1 MQGSA
6 SYPAALGSS
15 KWIASFL
22 ARHRYDDGIYV
33 RTSTRAP
40 SPQEVKFRDFVK
52 KVKAEL
58 KNVFSANEKKWSE
71 AGVDGMELN
80 TLFTYLFELTFALP
94 ELRNANETDTE
105 RKNNKLSWAKLFDTK
120 SGNKL
125 HKRAKS
131 APSDIHVP
139 HQLDPITEVGESSET
154 QTNLVSVSNSS
165 RKPVGKS
172 PQCSATHQT
181 NGDDVSVMTTCTT
194 IIQQA
199 NPQGVSEGDA
209 HDAAINDESIAIG
222 GRNCTSN
229 PSTHLSSR
237 NSSATEDECP
247 SQDESDNTS
256 DGHGA
261 SLARYELLKSQRE
274 YFEKDARPVEN
285 AQQETAHQDS
295 TARQED
301 NVLQNENPGQAHTN
315 SNDPTSKSPS
325 KFSLSSVLSLLMGSV
340 KSDGETKPKS
350 DGNRELKHKGR
361 LPPRW
366 RTLLVGRTKSE
377 SSTKGNS
384 QSSSQN
390 LGQSDAQLTNQI
402 VEQDRTFKG
411 LDWKLPAGK
420 NEMGQLI
427 REFPGDLNTTT
438 QEMAHEALVSSRT
451 PSLQSYPSKFDVSM
465 DQNLPPRPAMTPVP
479 YSDNQDHNQQV
490 RDESTSQGALVA
502 MEVHMENKQAQLVEV
517 KTRSDRTMNQDT
529 RGTAGQNRATRET
542 VERDTTND
550 VHLPRTWQHRGDPT
564 EVETVEEA
572 YARHRSSLAVVDRIR
587 SIGLLGPNMDETKST
602 AADEQRLLREMTE
615 DLELPPNRVAS
626 NESSIPITNHSQVI
640 PSIEDQNTNFGCEG
654 QKTPEPNAEQ
664 GDDASDQTEWILTR
678 ARSSDRFVPEGLYYQ
693 DSVDVFEEDEEEIPE
708 DFTPGQPATEALIKE
723 LDMERLGGFFTN
735 LENVRSESP
744 ERLIAARDPKAV
756 VTWRD
761 GIAEL
766 TSIGG
771 MFRDGKAEQR
781 FQQALSTAGSDG
793 QLSAM
798 DYKPSRA
805 EIEAALA
812 HPEAPV
818 IQGCQP
824 QEFFAECDRLKESIY
839 IDSLAKE
846 KYTAQVQPAMSRNE
860 VILAEW
866 DRADAVASIHKHNQQ
881 QRLKEQEQESDEAAR
896 RRRLKIY
903 QSVERNII
911 EGRRFA
917 VKINREATAAFHMC
931 EYLDEEYET
940 MREQILHRAE
950 ECGHEPTD
958 NLQHAVQLIR
968 RTQRE
973 EQITYLKFE
982 DFESA
987 DIESPESEV
996 AARYGRDYQE
1006 IAGNHV
1012 DMTVDPTDE
1021 FF

>member
-6 SYPAALGSS
+6 SYPAALGGS

-33 RTSTRAP
+33 RTSTRAS

-52 KVKAEL
+52 KSKAEL
-58 KNVFSANEKKWSE
+58 KNVFSANGNKRSE
-71 AGVDGMELN
+71 AGVDGMELK
-80 TLFTYLFELTFALP
+80 TLFTYLPELTFALP
-94 ELRNANETDTE
+94 ELRNANESDSE

-139 HQLDPITEVGESSET
+139 HQLDPITEVGESSKA
-154 QTNLVSVSNSS
+154 QANLVSVSTSS
-165 RKPVGKS
+165 RKPVGQS

-181 NGDDVSVMTTCTT
+181 KYD
-194 IIQQA
+194 A
-199 NPQGVSEGDA
+199 NLQGISEGDA

-229 PSTHLSSR
+229 PSTHLSSW

-256 DGHGA
+256 DGQGA
-261 SLARYELLKSQRE
+261 SVARYELLKSQRE
-274 YFEKDARPVEN
+274 YFEKDVRPVEN
-285 AQQETAHQDS
+285 AQQETAHQDN

-301 NVLQNENPGQAHTN
+301 NVLQNENPGQAHPN
-315 SNDPTSKSPS
+315 NNDLTSKSSP
-325 KFSLSSVLSLLMGSV
+325 KFSLRSVLSMLMGSD
-340 KSDGETKPKS
+340 KSDGEAETKS
-350 DGNRELKHKGR
+350 DGNRELKHKSVS
-361 LPPRW
+361 PARW
-366 RTLLVGRTKSE
+366 KTLLVGKTKSE
-377 SSTKGNS
+377 SSTKSNS

-402 VEQDRTFKG
+402 VEQGRTFKG

-427 REFPGDLNTTT
+427 REFSGDLNPAT
-438 QEMAHEALVSSRT
+438 QELAHETPVSSKT
-451 PSLQSYPSKFDVSM
+451 LSLHSYPSKFDVSM
-465 DQNLPPRPAMTPVP
+465 DQNLPPQPAMTPVSC
-479 YSDNQDHNQQV
+479 SDNQPV
-490 RDESTSQGALVA
+490 RDESISQDALVA
-502 MEVHMENKQAQLVEV
+502 MKVHMENKQAQLVEIQ
-517 KTRSDRTMNQDT
+517 TRSDRTMNQAT
-529 RGTAGQNRATRET
+529 RSIADQNQAPRET
-542 VERDTTND
+542 VERDTTDD
-550 VHLPRTWQHRGDPT
+550 VHPPRTWQHGGDPT
-564 EVETVEEA
+564 EVETVEQA
-572 YARHRSSLAVVDRIR
+572 YARHRSSLSVVDRIR
-587 SIGLLGPNMDETKST
+587 SIGLLGPNMDETNSI
-602 AADEQRLLREMTE
+602 AADEQRLLREVTE

-626 NESSIPITNHSQVI
+626 NESWIAVTNHSQVI
-640 PSIEDQNTNFGCEG
+640 PSIEDPNTNLGCEG
-654 QKTPEPNAEQ
+654 QKTPEPDAEQ
-664 GDDASDQTEWILTR
+664 GDDASDQTELILTR
-678 ARSSDRFVPEGLYYQ
+678 ARSSDRFIPEGLYYQ
-693 DSVDVFEEDEEEIPE
+693 NSVDVFEEDEEEIPE
-708 DFTPGQPATEALIKE
+708 DFTPGQTVTEALIKE
-723 LDMERLGGFFTN
+723 LGIERLGGFFTT

-756 VTWRD
+756 ITWRD

-771 MFRDGKAEQR
+771 MVRDGKAEQR

-793 QLSAM
+793 ELSAM

-805 EIEAALA
+805 ELEAALA

-824 QEFFAECDRLKESIY
+824 REFFAECDRLKKSIY

-860 VILAEW
+860 VIFAEW

-881 QRLKEQEQESDEAAR
+881 QRLEGQEQESEGVAR
-896 RRRLKIY
+896 RHRLKIY

-911 EGRRFA
+911 EGRRLA
-917 VKINREATAAFHMC
+917 VKINREATAAFQLC
-931 EYLDEEYET
+931 EYLDEVYET
-940 MREQILHRAE
+940 MRGQILHRVE

-958 NLQHAVQLIR
+958 NPQHAVELIR

-973 EQITYLKFE
+973 EQITYLKYE
-982 DFESA
+982 NFESA
-987 DIESPESEV
+987 DIESPESAV

>member
-6 SYPAALGSS
+6 SYPAALGSN
-15 KWIASFL
+15 KWIARFL

-33 RTSTRAP
+33 RTSTRAS
-40 SPQEVKFRDFVK
+40 SPQEAKFRDFVK
-52 KVKAEL
+52 KSKAEL
-58 KNVFSANEKKWSE
+58 KNVFSANEKKRSE
-71 AGVDGMELN
+71 AGID
-80 TLFTYLFELTFALP
+80 
-94 ELRNANETDTE
+94 ELRNANETGPE

-139 HQLDPITEVGESSET
+139 HQLDPITEVGESSEP
-154 QTNLVSVSNSS
+154 QANLVSVNTSS
-165 RKPVGKS
+165 REPIGKS

-199 NPQGVSEGDA
+199 NLQGVSEGDA
-209 HDAAINDESIAIG
+209 HDAITNDESIAIG

-229 PSTHLSSR
+229 PSTHLSSG

-256 DGHGA
+256 DGYGA
-261 SLARYELLKSQRE
+261 SMARYELLKSQRE
-274 YFEKDARPVEN
+274 YFEKDVRREEN
-285 AQQETAHQDS
+285 AQQE
-295 TARQED
+295 E
-301 NVLQNENPGQAHTN
+301 NVLQNENPGQALTN
-315 SNDPTSKSPS
+315 NNDLTSKSSS
-325 KFSLSSVLSLLMGSV
+325 KFSLRSALSMLMGSN
-340 KSDGETKPKS
+340 KSDGKAKPKS
-350 DGNRELKHKGR
+350 DGNIELKHKGR

-384 QSSSQN
+384 QPSSQN
-390 LGQSDAQLTNQI
+390 PDHSDAQLTNEI

-411 LDWKLPAGK
+411 LDWQLPARK

-427 REFPGDLNTTT
+427 REFSGDLNTATR
-438 QEMAHEALVSSRT
+438 EMAHEDPVSSKT
-451 PSLQSYPSKFDVSM
+451 PSLHSYPSKFDVSM

-479 YSDNQDHNQQV
+479 YSDKQDYNQQV
-490 RDESTSQGALVA
+490 RDEPTSQEALVA

-529 RGTAGQNRATRET
+529 RGTADQNQVPREA
-542 VERDTTND
+542 VERDTTNN
-550 VHLPRTWQHRGDPT
+550 VHTPRTWQYGGDPT

-587 SIGLLGPNMDETKST
+587 SIGLLGPNMDETKSI
-602 AADEQRLLREMTE
+602 AVDEPRELDEQRLLREMTE

-626 NESSIPITNHSQVI
+626 NESSIAVTNHSQVI
-640 PSIEDQNTNFGCEG
+640 PSIEDKNANLGREG

-664 GDDASDQTEWILTR
+664 EDDASDQTELILAR
-678 ARSSDRFVPEGLYYQ
+678 ARGSDRFVPEGLYYQ
-693 DSVDVFEEDEEEIPE
+693 DSVDAFEEYEEEIPE

-723 LDMERLGGFFTN
+723 LDIERLGGFFTT

-744 ERLIAARDPKAV
+744 ERLIAARDTKAV
-756 VTWRD
+756 ITWRD

-771 MFRDGKAEQR
+771 MFRDGKAEQL
-781 FQQALSTAGSDG
+781 FQQALSTAGSG
-793 QLSAM
+793 GELSAM
-798 DYKPSRA
+798 AYKPSRA
-805 EIEAALA
+805 EVEVALA

-824 QEFFAECDRLKESIY
+824 QEFFAECERLKESIH

-860 VILAEW
+860 IIFAEW

-881 QRLKEQEQESDEAAR
+881 QRLKEQEQESEEAAH
-896 RRRLKIY
+896 RRRLMIY
-903 QSVERNII
+903 RSVERNII
-911 EGRRFA
+911 EGRRLA

-931 EYLDEEYET
+931 EYLDGDYER

-958 NLQHAVQLIR
+958 NLQYAVELIR
-968 RTQRE
+968 KTQRE
-973 EQITYLKFE
+973 EQITYLKYE
-982 DFESA
+982 DFEPA
-987 DIESPESEV
+987 DIESPESAV

-1012 DMTVDPTDE
+1012 DKTVDPTDE

>member
-15 KWIASFL
+15 KWIARFL

-33 RTSTRAP
+33 RTSTRAS

-52 KVKAEL
+52 KSKAEL
-58 KNVFSANEKKWSE
+58 KNVFSANEKKRSE
-71 AGVDGMELN
+71 AGVEGMELN
-80 TLFTYLFELTFALP
+80 PLFTYLPQLTFALP
-94 ELRNANETDTE
+94 ELRNANETGPE

-139 HQLDPITEVGESSET
+139 HHLDPITEVGESSEP
-154 QTNLVSVSNSS
+154 QANLVSVNTSS
-165 RKPVGKS
+165 REPVGKG
-172 PQCSATHQT
+172 PQYSATHQT
-181 NGDDVSVMTTCTT
+181 NGDDVSVMTTCTA

-199 NPQGVSEGDA
+199 NLQGVSEGDA
-209 HDAAINDESIAIG
+209 HDATTNDESIAIG

-229 PSTHLSSR
+229 PSTHLSSG

-256 DGHGA
+256 DGYGA
-261 SLARYELLKSQRE
+261 SMARYELLKFQRE
-274 YFEKDARPVEN
+274 YFGKDVRPEEN
-285 AQQETAHQDS
+285 AQQE
-295 TARQED
+295 E
-301 NVLQNENPGQAHTN
+301 NVLQNENLGQALTN
-315 SNDPTSKSPS
+315 NNDLTSKSSS
-325 KFSLSSVLSLLMGSV
+325 KFSLRSALSMLMGSN
-340 KSDGETKPKS
+340 KSDGKTKPKS
-350 DGNRELKHKGR
+350 DGNIELKHKGR
-361 LPPRW
+361 FPPRW

-377 SSTKGNS
+377 SSTKSNS
-384 QSSSQN
+384 QRSSQN
-390 LGQSDAQLTNQI
+390 LGQSDTQLTNEI
-402 VEQDRTFKG
+402 VEQDRTFRG

-427 REFPGDLNTTT
+427 REFSGDLNTAT
-438 QEMAHEALVSSRT
+438 QEMAHEDPVSSKT
-451 PSLQSYPSKFDVSM
+451 PSLHSYPSKFDVSM
-465 DQNLPPRPAMTPVP
+465 DRNLPPRPAMTPVP
-479 YSDNQDHNQQV
+479 YSDKQDHNQQV
-490 RDESTSQGALVA
+490 RDEPTSQEALVA
-502 MEVHMENKQAQLVEV
+502 MEAHMENKQAQLVEV

-529 RGTAGQNRATRET
+529 RGTADQNQVPREA

-550 VHLPRTWQHRGDPT
+550 VHTPRTWQHGGDPT

-587 SIGLLGPNMDETKST
+587 SIGLLAPNMEETKSI
-602 AADEQRLLREMTE
+602 AADEPRELDEQRLLREMTE

-626 NESSIPITNHSQVI
+626 NESSIAVTNHSQVI
-640 PSIEDQNTNFGCEG
+640 PSIEDQNANLGREG

-664 GDDASDQTEWILTR
+664 EDDASDQTELILAR

-693 DSVDVFEEDEEEIPE
+693 DSVDAFEEYEEEIPE
-708 DFTPGQPATEALIKE
+708 DFTPGQPATDALIKE
-723 LDMERLGGFFTN
+723 LDIERLGGFFTT

-744 ERLIAARDPKAV
+744 ERLIPARDTKAV
-756 VTWRD
+756 ITWRD

-771 MFRDGKAEQR
+771 MFRDGKAEQL

-793 QLSAM
+793 ELSAM
-798 DYKPSRA
+798 TYKPSRA
-805 EIEAALA
+805 EVEVALA

-824 QEFFAECDRLKESIY
+824 QELFAECERLKESIH

-860 VILAEW
+860 IIFAEW

-881 QRLKEQEQESDEAAR
+881 QRLKEQEQESEEAAH
-896 RRRLKIY
+896 RRRLMIY
-903 QSVERNII
+903 RSVERNII
-911 EGRRFA
+911 EGRRLA

-931 EYLDEEYET
+931 EYLAGDYER

-958 NLQHAVQLIR
+958 NLQYAVELIR
-968 RTQRE
+968 KTQRE
-973 EQITYLKFE
+973 EQITYLKYE
-982 DFESA
+982 DFEPA
-987 DIESPESEV
+987 DIESPESAV

-1012 DMTVDPTDE
+1012 DKTVDPTDE